1 MDAILMVWRVIGI
14 SIIVLV
20 LIVLYCLMGFV
31 SSAIAERRTA
41 RQIEIY
47 LPDDAE
53 GLLSDLTLPVNA
65 TGTTQIDHVL
75 IAPHG
80 LYVIEQKNYAGKL
93 YGKLE
98 ESHWRKWKSSG
109 TLKLQNPF
117 RQNYG
122 HIRAIQ
128 STLRASELECINVV
142 IINGPC
148 KFEGEKPD
156 WLCMGMEEFVRKVTE
171 RRQLNVFKPEAVS
184 FIRGELKLKRKPPG
198 LYTDLNHIHN
208 VTTRYKTTMRLEQRI
223 TYNLLRFSRLIL
235 SKMFR
240 SAK

>member
-1 MDAILMVWRVIGI
+1 MDVILMAWRVIAI
-14 SIIVLV
+14 SIIALV

-41 RQIEIY
+41 KQIEAY

-53 GLLSDLTLPVNA
+53 GLLSDLTLPVSA

-75 IAPHG
+75 IASHG

-93 YGKLE
+93 YGKLD

-122 HIRAIQ
+122 HIKAIQ

-156 WLCMGMEEFVRKVTE
+156 WLCMGMGDFVRKVTE
-171 RRQLNVFKPEAVS
+171 RRQLTVFKPEAVS
-184 FIRGELKLKRKPPG
+184 YIRGELKLKRKPPD
-198 LYTDLNHIHN
+198 LYTDLDHIHN

-223 TYNLLRFSRLIL
+223 TYNLLRFLRNLPGKIFGST
-235 SKMFR
+235 K
-240 SAK
+240 

>member
-14 SIIVLV
+14 SIIVLA

-75 IAPHG
+75 IASHG

-109 TLKLQNPF
+109 ILKLQNPF
-117 RQNYG
+117 R
-122 HIRAIQ
+122 
-128 STLRASELECINVV
+128 
-142 IINGPC
+142 
-148 KFEGEKPD
+148 
-156 WLCMGMEEFVRKVTE
+156 
-171 RRQLNVFKPEAVS
+171 
-184 FIRGELKLKRKPPG
+184 
-198 LYTDLNHIHN
+198 
-208 VTTRYKTTMRLEQRI
+208 
-223 TYNLLRFSRLIL
+223 
-235 SKMFR
+235 
-240 SAK
+240 

>member
-1 MDAILMVWRVIGI
+1 MEAILMAWRGI
-14 SIIVLV
+14 ATGIIILI
-20 LIVLYCLMGFV
+20 LIVLYCLLGFI

-41 RQIEIY
+41 RQIETY
-47 LPDDAE
+47 LPDDSE
-53 GLLSDLTLPVNA
+53 GLLSDLTLSGST

-75 IAPHG
+75 IASHG

-93 YGKLE
+93 YGNLKD
-98 ESHWRKWKSSG
+98 SHWRKWKSSG
-109 TLKLQNPF
+109 TLRLQNPF

-122 HIRAIQ
+122 HIKAIQ

-148 KFEGEKPD
+148 IFEGEKPD

-171 RRQLNVFKPEAVS
+171 RRQLNVFEPETVS
-184 FIRGELKLKRKPPG
+184 FIRGELTLKRKPPG

-208 VTTRYKTTMRLEQRI
+208 VTTRYKKTMRLEQRI
-223 TYNLLRFSRLIL
+223 TYNLLRLI
-235 SKMFR
+235 R
-240 SAK
+240 SLPGKIFGTIK

>member
-1 MDAILMVWRVIGI
+1 MVWRVIGI
-14 SIIVLV
+14 SIIVLA

-75 IAPHG
+75 IASHG

-171 RRQLNVFKPEAVS
+171 RRQLN
-184 FIRGELKLKRKPPG
+184 
-198 LYTDLNHIHN
+198 
-208 VTTRYKTTMRLEQRI
+208 
-223 TYNLLRFSRLIL
+223 
-235 SKMFR
+235 
-240 SAK
+240 

>member
-14 SIIVLV
+14 SIIVLA

-75 IAPHG
+75 IASHG

-184 FIRGELKLKRKPPG
+184 FIRG
-198 LYTDLNHIHN
+198 
-208 VTTRYKTTMRLEQRI
+208 
-223 TYNLLRFSRLIL
+223 
-235 SKMFR
+235 
-240 SAK
+240 

>member
-75 IAPHG
+75 IASHG

-98 ESHWRKWKSSG
+98 ESHWRKWKSS
-109 TLKLQNPF
+109 
-117 RQNYG
+117 
-122 HIRAIQ
+122 
-128 STLRASELECINVV
+128 
-142 IINGPC
+142 
-148 KFEGEKPD
+148 
-156 WLCMGMEEFVRKVTE
+156 
-171 RRQLNVFKPEAVS
+171 
-184 FIRGELKLKRKPPG
+184 
-198 LYTDLNHIHN
+198 
-208 VTTRYKTTMRLEQRI
+208 
-223 TYNLLRFSRLIL
+223 
-235 SKMFR
+235 
-240 SAK
+240 

>member
-1 MDAILMVWRVIGI
+1 MVWRVIGI
-14 SIIVLV
+14 SIIVLL

-75 IAPHG
+75 IASHG

-128 STLRASELECINVV
+128 STLRAASWSVSMLSSLTA
-142 IINGPC
+142 PASL
-148 KFEGEKPD
+148 K
-156 WLCMGMEEFVRKVTE
+156 VRSQTGFAWVW
-171 RRQLNVFKPEAVS
+171 RSS
-184 FIRGELKLKRKPPG
+184 FGKSLRGA
-198 LYTDLNHIHN
+198 
-208 VTTRYKTTMRLEQRI
+208 
-223 TYNLLRFSRLIL
+223 S
-235 SKMFR
+235 
-240 SAK
+240 